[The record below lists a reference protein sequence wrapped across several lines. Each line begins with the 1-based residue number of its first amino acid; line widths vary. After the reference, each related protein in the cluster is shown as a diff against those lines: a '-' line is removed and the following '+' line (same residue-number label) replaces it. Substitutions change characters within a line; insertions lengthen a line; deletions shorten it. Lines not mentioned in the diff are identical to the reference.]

1 LLFVVDCGQAD
12 GLYAPTSFAVAAT
25 VRNYNLEFCHEWSIN
40 VQDTLNGVPGVLYG
54 RYPGD
59 TYAGGN
65 PWVLSSSALANL
77 FYRAAAYVSAH
88 GLPSDQ
94 AARDAWADVF
104 GEQLPSDAAAAAQ
117 VERPTHRAWPNF
129 FNPRPCC
136 SRAHVHFPWPL
147 SLCFMLCSSIGVWRG
162 VPLFRRREDATHH
175 ETSSSFSPGPFSI

>member
-117 VERPTHRAWPNF
+117 VERPTHHSWPNF
-129 FNPRPCC
+129 FNPLP
-136 SRAHVHFPWPL
+136 SFLL
-147 SLCFMLCSSIGVWRG
+147 SCTRTLSVASLTVFYVMFFDWRLAWG
-162 VPLFRRREDATHH
+162 
-175 ETSSSFSPGPFSI
+175 SPFSQT